1 MTNVYAGV
9 NSLVLTEQLNIP
21 AYESSV
27 KKFGTHSYSPAAT
40 SSKQGSLQRQAF
52 RYNRSDAS
60 TLAYRTTGTFANP
73 LGPQYAVDCW
83 FYLNSSNGGG
93 NTSNKGAIWSILSEA
108 DSNGSGRYIRL
119 RVTSDSTLDIEL
131 MRGLTTVETIQS
143 IHSGGLGETNFLG
156 AWWWIAFQR
165 DGTTFNAWMGKSGTA
180 TQVVNNYSGSNFT
193 YTRKTNDWYR
203 IGGDGVGSS
212 NFGFSPP
219 DGYIDEFAVR
229 YGTPFSGTVSCPTGE
244 YTGEEEGMLDLFHF
258 NNTADNSSGA
268 VNFGDGPTDGDFTLF
283 LQTFDPTSTASGF
296 LGVPPA
302 LKVGTV
308 TTTEEDNV
316 NYPINPGTN
325 VMTSFLGNAAIVQDI
340 AISVSGFST
349 TTSLASV
356 GAGLGLLVPVTGLS
370 ATASLGDIKIPL
382 VWSEIP
388 TGTTTTWTEIDTGD
402 TT

>member
-9 NSLVLTEQLNIP
+9 NSIVLTGQVNDP
-21 AYESSV
+21 AYEASV
-27 KKFGTHSYSPAAT
+27 KKFGTHSYEPAGT
-40 SSKQGSLQRQAF
+40 SSKDGSLQRQAY
-52 RYNRSDAS
+52 RYNRSDVN
-60 TLAYRTTGTFANP
+60 TLVNRRQGTFANP
-73 LGPQYAVDCW
+73 FGPQYAVDCW
-83 FYLNSSNGGG
+83 FYLNSSNGGDG
-93 NTSNKGAIWSILSEA
+93 SANKGAIWSLSSEP
-108 DSNGSGRYIRL
+108 SSGGTGRYIRL
-119 RVTSDSTLDIEL
+119 SVTSDTALDIQL
-131 MRGLTTVETIQS
+131 ISGVTVVETIQT
-143 IHSGGLGETNFLG
+143 IHASGLGETNFLG

-165 DGTTFNAWMGKSGTA
+165 NGTTFNAWMGKSGTA

-193 YTRKTNDWYR
+193 YTTKTNDSYR
-203 IGGDGVGSS
+203 IGGDGVGGS
-212 NFGFSPP
+212 NFGFCPP

-244 YTGEEEGMLDLFHF
+244 YTGEEDGMLDLFHF

-268 VNFGDGPTDGDFTLF
+268 IDFTNGNIDGDFTPF

-302 LKVGTV
+302 VKVGTV
-308 TTTEEDNV
+308 TTTEENDV
-316 NYPINPGTN
+316 NYPINAGTN
-325 VMTSFLGNAAIVQDI
+325 VMTSFLGNAAVVQDL
-340 AISVSGFST
+340 ATSVSGFST

-382 VWSEIP
+382 VWSEIQ